1 MRGPP
6 CQSLQTEIER
16 LEWRRM
22 FVYFGLNVILAKAAG
37 RNANTL
43 VICIAICFADGGHL
57 SAVRVNCAAFQ
68 PQ

>member
-1 MRGPP
+1 M
-6 CQSLQTEIER
+6 S
-16 LEWRRM
+16 
-22 FVYFGLNVILAKAAG
+22 VYFGLNVLLAKAAG

-57 SAVRVNCAAFQ
+57 PAVRVNCAAFQ